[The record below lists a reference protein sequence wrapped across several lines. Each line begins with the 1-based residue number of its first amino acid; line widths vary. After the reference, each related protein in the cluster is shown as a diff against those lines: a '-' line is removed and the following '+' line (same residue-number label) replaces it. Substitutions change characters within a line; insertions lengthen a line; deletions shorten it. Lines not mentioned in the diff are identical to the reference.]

1 MKKIK
6 LILFAVAL
14 LSISVAVK
22 VFFFPNKTAPQG
34 KPQGG
39 FAAVAV
45 NTYIVKPEKLGDAIA
60 VSGTVLANEEANL
73 VSEVSGKIISINL
86 KEGQP
91 ASKGD
96 LLVKINDADLQAQ
109 FKKLMSQLDLAKENE
124 ARMKKLLNIKGV
136 SIEEYESAVN
146 ALNAARADIA
156 LVQAQIDKTEIR
168 APFAGT
174 VGLKYAGEGSYTPV
188 GVKIASIQ
196 QLDPVKIDFSVP
208 EKYARQITKGDAVS
222 FTVQSVPD
230 TFEAKILAIEPK
242 VDIATRTVQLRA
254 VCSNKEKKL
263 LPGSFAKI
271 TIILKELPNSIMI
284 PTEALIPAL
293 KGYKVFVSKNG
304 KAEESAVNVGIR
316 TEKSIEVVRG
326 LEIGDTVITTGIMQL
341 KAGSPIKIIAAQ

>member
-1 MKKIK
+1 
-6 LILFAVAL
+6 
-14 LSISVAVK
+14 
-22 VFFFPNKTAPQG
+22 
-34 KPQGG
+34 
-39 FAAVAV
+39 
-45 NTYIVKPEKLGDAIA
+45 
-60 VSGTVLANEEANL
+60 
-73 VSEVSGKIISINL
+73 
-86 KEGQP
+86 
-91 ASKGD
+91 
-96 LLVKINDADLQAQ
+96 VKINDADLQAQ